1 MDYEE
6 LGKRIVQL
14 RKQAGYSQ
22 TTLAQYSGI
31 SRATIAGFET
41 GRATD
46 LGTRK
51 LIKLLAILGHE
62 LSIREAS
69 PRPTFE
75 EILSAQSD

>member
-1 MDYEE
+1 MDYEG
-6 LGKRIVQL
+6 LRQRIAQL
-14 RKQAGYSQ
+14 RKQTGYSQ

-31 SRATIAGFET
+31 SRATVAGFET

-51 LIKLLAILGHE
+51 LIKLLAMLGHE

-69 PRPTFE
+69 PLPTFE
-75 EILSAQSD
+75 EIISAQSD

>member
-1 MDYEE
+1 MDYTE
-6 LGKRIVQL
+6 LGQQLAHL

-22 TTLAQYSGI
+22 AMLAKYSGV

-41 GRATD
+41 GRTTD

-51 LIKLLAILGHE
+51 LIKLLGILRHE
-62 LSIREAS
+62 LTIREAS

-75 EILSAQSD
+75 EIINAQRD